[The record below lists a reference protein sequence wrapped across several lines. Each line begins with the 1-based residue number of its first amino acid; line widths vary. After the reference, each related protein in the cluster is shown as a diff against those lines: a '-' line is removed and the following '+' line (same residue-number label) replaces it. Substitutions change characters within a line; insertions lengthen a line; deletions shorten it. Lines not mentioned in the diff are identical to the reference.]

1 MNARLAASVL
11 GAAALG
17 AIGWAVA
24 KTVGGLAGDAPA
36 LALAGLVLGLILTPL
51 LFAAPLRRLDE
62 YVRHAPVE
70 DLAVALFGLGVGL
83 FISALLT
90 FPLVLLGSPVGN
102 LLPTIVALVV
112 SLVCMRVALV
122 RRADVRAL
130 FAARTSRP
138 AGRLPD
144 NGQGA
149 FTGNTTGAS
158 VESGPLSP
166 ASNGHNSRVLLD
178 TSIII
183 DGRIADISA
192 TGFINGEIIVP
203 RFVLDELQHI
213 ADSPDPL
220 RRTRGRRGL
229 DMLNRMSK
237 EIDAP
242 ITILDVDPREVRDVH
257 EVDSKLVH
265 VARKLHAPIITNDFN
280 LNKIAQLQGVRV
292 LNVNELANAVKPV
305 VLPGEEMMVRII
317 QTGREVGQGVGY
329 LDDGT
334 MIVVEDGARH
344 IDQEVAIVV
353 TRGLQTA
360 AGRMIFATLKGQNG
374 RGPYIGPRGR

>member
-11 GAAALG
+11 GAAVLS

-24 KTVGGLAGDAPA
+24 KTVGGLAGYAPV
-36 LALAGLVLGLILTPL
+36 LLLAGLVLGLILTPL
-51 LFAAPLRRLDE
+51 LFAAPLRRLDA
-62 YVRHAPVE
+62 YMRNAPVE

-83 FISALLT
+83 FLSALLT

-102 LLPTIVALVV
+102 LLPTVVALVV
-112 SLVCMRVALV
+112 ALVCMRMALL
-122 RRADVRAL
+122 RRADVRLL

-138 AGRLPD
+138 PE
-144 NGQGA
+144 NGQA
-149 FTGNTTGAS
+149 ASTMTTSGAS

-166 ASNGHNSRVLLD
+166 LSNGHNSRVLLD

>member
-11 GAAALG
+11 GAAVLG
-17 AIGWAVA
+17 AVGWAVA

-36 LALAGLVLGLILTPL
+36 MLLAGLVFGLILTPL
-51 LFAAPLRRLDE
+51 LFAAPLRRLDA
-62 YVRHAPVE
+62 YMRNAPVE

-90 FPLVLLGSPVGN
+90 FPLVLLGSPIGN
-102 LLPTIVALVV
+102 LLPTVVALVGA
-112 SLVCMRVALV
+112 LVCVRVALL

-130 FAARTSRP
+130 LFAARISRP
-138 AGRLPD
+138 AD
-144 NGQGA
+144 TGQA
-149 FTGNTTGAS
+149 AATANTTGAS
-158 VESGPLSP
+158 VESGPLSSVGN

>member
-11 GAAALG
+11 GAAVLG
-17 AIGWAVA
+17 AIGWTVA
-24 KTVGGLAGDAPA
+24 KTVGGLAGYASA
-36 LALAGLVLGLILTPL
+36 LLLAGLVLGLILTPL

-62 YVRHAPVE
+62 YMRNAPVE
-70 DLAVALFGLGVGL
+70 DLVVALFGLGVGL
-83 FISALLT
+83 FLSALLT

-102 LLPTIVALVV
+102 LLPTIVALVAA
-112 SLVCMRVALV
+112 LVCMRVALL
-122 RRADVRAL
+122 RRADVRTL
-130 FAARTSRP
+130 FAARTSR
-138 AGRLPD
+138 LPE
-144 NGQGA
+144 NGQA
-149 FTGNTTGAS
+149 ASPMNTSGAS
-158 VESGPLSP
+158 VESGPLSTI
-166 ASNGHNSRVLLD
+166 SNGHNSRVLLD